1 MYGSVRPGPS
11 ARQRARGERGRRR
24 LRFDGWIAGL
34 GFSGGTRVVL
44 GHWPRTPLGPF
55 SDVMVE
61 RPDGERL
68 LLAPSREVAD
78 FVAATYVFDTVR
90 IVPVDVEVDTDGDGG
105 GDGGG
110 GGGRDADAGAGGRLW
125 SVTAGP
131 LALRFT
137 VGRRGGLG
145 LLLRAVPGALATRP
159 AWCALTDGPA
169 RLLPGGV
176 RTRGSAGG
184 GRREWYGVRDLHAI
198 AAASAAHEGE
208 DLGTLTPVTPPVR
221 FGFGSVP
228 RKPGLARVVTTVDVR
243 E

>member
-68 LLAPSREVAD
+68 LLAPSRRVAD

-90 IVPVDVEVDTDGDGG
+90 IVPVDVDVDGDVDGDG
-105 GDGGG
+105 D
-110 GGGRDADAGAGGRLW
+110 GRLW